1 MERPRALARLTPG
14 ALPPAA
20 VPMWIGR
27 SSGQGSRRRLRA
39 GSAQGPEEFSYVGN
53 EEAGRF
59 HGGEVPAAVEL
70 GPVHDVVLGLSDAPD
85 GDVHGE
91 DRDPGG
97 DRGRFGWLSPAF
109 GAFVVEAG
117 GGPCRRGQPVDADVG
132 EEAVTVNGVLGEAGG
147 GVGPFL
153 EF

>member
-39 GSAQGPEEFSYVGN
+39 GSAEGPEEFSYVGD
-53 EEAGRF
+53 EEAGCF

-70 GPVHDVVLGLSDAPD
+70 APVHDVVFPLGNGPD
-85 GDVHGE
+85 GDVHRE
-91 DRDPGG
+91 DRHAGG
-97 DRGRFGWLSPAF
+97 NSGGLVRLSPAS

-117 GGPCRRGQPVDADVG
+117 GGPCRLGQPVDADV
-132 EEAVTVNGVLGEAGG
+132 
-147 GVGPFL
+147 
-153 EF
+153 